1 MGTTNQKMPTQ
12 KQVRKQN
19 EEMKKKAKERGW
31 QSMAYKF
38 YDPKGKK

>member
-12 KQVRKQN
+12 KQVRQQKK
-19 EEMKKKAKERGW
+19 EMEQKARDRGW

-38 YDPKGKK
+38 AAPKGKK